1 LEKVPGFVLTN
12 NLGSKDGERDLTLT
26 KPDSLSKL
34 EQNDALIFWSG

>member
-34 EQNDALIFWSG
+34 VSKMTR